1 MHSIKYSYF
10 YIKYYFYFLIIFFN
24 LAHYKLSKCLLMYG
38 NKIRIIRLCRGLS
51 QEDVAKKLGIIQNA
65 YSKIENNHTKLNEGL
80 LQQLANI
87 FGVSIADIKSPEPI
101 IISFHNTGNVNTEG
115 NRHVNEKLVQELS
128 NQLLEKD
135 KQIQQLIDLLNKK

>member
-10 YIKYYFYFLIIFFN
+10 YIKYSFYFLIIFFN
-24 LAHYKLSKCLLMYG
+24 LAYYKLSKCLLMYG

-65 YSKIENNHTKLNEGL
+65 YSKIENNHTKLSEGL
-80 LQQLANI
+80 LQQLADI

-101 IISFHNTGNVNTEG
+101 IISFHNTGNVNGEG

-135 KQIQQLIDLLNKK
+135 KQIQQLIGLLNKK